1 MSRGYICEVQEASR
15 IRNAGVL
22 VGLNEFDRPGSVIP
36 LLNGSY
42 AKRHQNAIV
51 IFTDNIGYASCR
63 PLDPSVLRRMA
74 FIVDSGELEGEQL
87 FRRARYN
94 TGCKEQRI
102 LQQAYAIYS
111 KVMDY
116 ARKNDMM
123 DEGSISATEYE
134 MMVQCA
140 MMEPNLDM
148 KEIAKDCLVS
158 KASSDPEMQETLMNE
173 IATL

>member
-1 MSRGYICEVQEASR
+1 M
-15 IRNAGVL
+15 
-22 VGLNEFDRPGSVIP
+22 
-36 LLNGSY
+36 NGSY